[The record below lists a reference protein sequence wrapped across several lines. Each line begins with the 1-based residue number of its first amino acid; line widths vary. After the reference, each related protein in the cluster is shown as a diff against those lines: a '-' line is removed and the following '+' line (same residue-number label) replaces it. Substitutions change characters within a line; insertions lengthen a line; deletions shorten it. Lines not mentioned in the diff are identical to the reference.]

1 MLEYSEPVTKLIDE
15 FKRLPGIGQ
24 KTAQRLAFH
33 VLRMSEADVER
44 FVGALEE
51 VKRRIVSCSVCN
63 NLTDVD
69 PCRFCASTSRDRS
82 MICVVEE
89 PYNLVAVEKT
99 RSYHGL
105 YHVLHGSLSPIR
117 GLGPEDLRLANLLPR
132 LRPENNDGVE
142 VREVI
147 LATNPNT
154 EGEAT
159 ASYISRLLKPL
170 GVRVTRI
177 AMGMPVGSDLEYVD
191 EVTMDKALANR
202 HEIWFKVQGSKL
214 STGQKLFF
222 DMHKRPPR
230 RYP

>member
-15 FKRLPGIGQ
+15 FKRLPGIGH
-24 KTAQRLAFH
+24 KSAQRLAFH
-33 VLRMSEADVER
+33 VLRMTQADVDR
-44 FVGALEE
+44 FVAALEE
-51 VKRRIVSCSVCN
+51 VKRKIVSCTVCN

-69 PCRFCASTSRDRS
+69 PCRFCASTARDRS

-99 RSYHGL
+99 RSYNGL

-117 GLGPEDLRLANLLPR
+117 GLGPEDLKLQNLLPR

-191 EVTMDKALANR
+191 EVTMDKALTNR
-202 HEIWFKVQGSKL
+202 HEI
-214 STGQKLFF
+214 
-222 DMHKRPPR
+222 
-230 RYP
+230 

>member
-1 MLEYSEPVTKLIDE
+1 MLDYAEPVTKLIDE

-24 KTAQRLAFH
+24 KSAQRLAFH
-33 VLRMSEADVER
+33 VLRMSEGEVER
-44 FVGALEE
+44 FVAALEE
-51 VKRRIVSCSVCN
+51 VKRKIVFCSVCN

-69 PCRFCASTSRDRS
+69 PCRYCASPSRDRS
-82 MICVVEE
+82 IMCVVEE
-89 PYNLVAVEKT
+89 PYNLVAIEKT

-117 GLGPEDLRLANLLPR
+117 NIHPEDLRLQNLLPR

-170 GVRVTRI
+170 GVRTTRI

-202 HEIWFKVQGSKL
+202 HEI
-214 STGQKLFF
+214 
-222 DMHKRPPR
+222 
-230 RYP
+230 

>member
-1 MLEYSEPVTKLIDE
+1 MLEYAEPVTKLIDE
-15 FKRLPGIGQ
+15 FKRLPGVGH
-24 KTAQRLAFH
+24 KTAQRLAFYI
-33 VLRMSEADVER
+33 LRVPEADVER
-44 FVGALEE
+44 FVEALRE
-51 VKRRIVSCSVCN
+51 VKRRIVSCTVCN

-69 PCRFCASTSRDRS
+69 PCRFCSSTARDRS

-99 RSYHGL
+99 RSYKGL

-117 GLGPEDLRLANLLPR
+117 GLGPDDLRLANLLPR
-132 LRPENNDGVE
+132 LKPENNDGVE

-159 ASYISRLLKPL
+159 ANYISRLLKPL

-191 EVTMDKALANR
+191 EVTMDKALTNR
-202 HEIWFKVQGSKL
+202 HEI
-214 STGQKLFF
+214 
-222 DMHKRPPR
+222 
-230 RYP
+230 

>member
-15 FKRLPGIGQ
+15 FKRLPGIGH
-24 KTAQRLAFH
+24 KSAQRLAFH
-33 VLRMSEADVER
+33 VLRMSQADVER
-44 FVGALEE
+44 FVEAMEE
-51 VKRRIVSCSVCN
+51 VKRKIVSCTVCN

-69 PCRFCASTSRDRS
+69 PCRFCSSTSRDRS
-82 MICVVEE
+82 MICVIEE

-99 RSYHGL
+99 RSYNGL

-117 GLGPEDLRLANLLPR
+117 GLGPEDLKLQNLLPR

-191 EVTMDKALANR
+191 EVTMDKALTNR
-202 HEIWFKVQGSKL
+202 HEI
-214 STGQKLFF
+214 
-222 DMHKRPPR
+222 
-230 RYP
+230 

>member
-1 MLEYSEPVTKLIDE
+1 MLEYAEPVTKLIDE
-15 FKRLPGIGQ
+15 FKRLPGVGQ
-24 KTAQRLAFH
+24 KSAQRLAFH
-33 VLRMSEADVER
+33 VLRMTEADVER
-44 FVGALEE
+44 FAAAMQE
-51 VKRRIVSCSVCN
+51 VKRRIVFCTVCN

-82 MICVVEE
+82 LICVVEE

-99 RSYHGL
+99 RSYNGL

-117 GLGPEDLRLANLLPR
+117 GTGPDELRLQNLLPR

-202 HEIWFKVQGSKL
+202 HEI
-214 STGQKLFF
+214 
-222 DMHKRPPR
+222 
-230 RYP
+230 